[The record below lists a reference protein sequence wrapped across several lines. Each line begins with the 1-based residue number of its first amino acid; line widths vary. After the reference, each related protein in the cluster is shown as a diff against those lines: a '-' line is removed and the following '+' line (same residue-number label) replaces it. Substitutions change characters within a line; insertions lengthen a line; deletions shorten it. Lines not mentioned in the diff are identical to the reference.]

1 MDMVVRYQG
10 GKNAGHT
17 VVVGN
22 ETFKLHLIPSGILY
36 KSVCSIIGNGVVID
50 PGVLLQEIEKLELQ
64 GISIDADR
72 FKISS
77 IAHVILPTHRSID
90 SKQESLRKEE
100 KIIRELKMPKIKITQ
115 IKSPIG
121 RNNKQRKI
129 LISLGLNKI
138 NREKIIE
145 NNPAIQG
152 MVNKVKHLVRTEQV

>member
-1 MDMVVRYQG
+1 
-10 GKNAGHT
+10 
-17 VVVGN
+17 
-22 ETFKLHLIPSGILY
+22 
-36 KSVCSIIGNGVVID
+36 
-50 PGVLLQEIEKLELQ
+50 
-64 GISIDADR
+64 
-72 FKISS
+72 
-77 IAHVILPTHRSID
+77 
-90 SKQESLRKEE
+90 
-100 KIIRELKMPKIKITQ
+100 MPKIKITQ